1 MFDYWCFGCG
11 GEMTISEELFLSA
24 DSPDQFICDVCVS
37 HNNEVSSW
45 YDDDSWALA
54 SAGWGTDEDY

>member
-45 YDDDSWALA
+45 Y
-54 SAGWGTDEDY
+54 EYQDYELSYVGFEE